1 MSGGVTRRS
10 LLKAGAWA
18 GATWIGAPMLNLGRV
33 VLSPAFGLS
42 VSTAAVDA
50 VAESTVIDM
59 LSPLTLDWDELR
71 HWQFHPGSFGETEFR
86 YLESSAIQVFHPA
99 VETRAEDPRERAK
112 QWLARWQN
120 LLGNTPC
127 SLSRIESLADLLQA
141 RGAGKLGV
149 LQGFQNAN
157 HFRDVED
164 VERFHGWGQRVSQ
177 LTYNERNRLGSGCWV
192 ENDTGLT
199 ELGAEVV
206 ASMNRLGMVVDVSHC
221 GERTSVEA
229 IATSR
234 KPVLITHSNCRALLP
249 HQRRNKSDRVIEL
262 MAAGGGVMGIT
273 VVRGFV
279 GSGSPTLED
288 LLDHF
293 DHVIRVAG
301 VEHVG
306 LGSDVDVEGLDPSTG
321 RPSPIYRIRGLDLR
335 WRVFQIAEGLL
346 GRGYGRADVELVLGG
361 NFLRALAAIWADAP
375 FAAVPEDQRRRDPF
389 CPAPA
394 PVGREVGGTRTSSL

>member
-1 MSGGVTRRS
+1 M
-10 LLKAGAWA
+10 
-18 GATWIGAPMLNLGRV
+18 GATWIGGPMLNLGRV
-33 VLSPAFGLS
+33 VLSPAYGLS
-42 VSTAAVDA
+42 VSTAAVDV

-71 HWQFHPGSFGETEFR
+71 HWQYHPGSFGEAEFR
-86 YLESSAIQVFHPA
+86 HLESSGIEVFHPA
-99 VETRAEDPRERAK
+99 VETRAADPRERVK

-127 SLSRIESLADLLQA
+127 YLSPIGSLADLLQA
-141 RGAGKLGV
+141 SRLGKLGV
-149 LQGFQNAN
+149 ILGFQNAN
-157 HFRDVED
+157 HFRHVED
-164 VERFHGWGQRVSQ
+164 VERFYGWGQRVSQ

-192 ENDTGLT
+192 AHDTGLT
-199 ELGAEVV
+199 SFGADVV
-206 ASMNRLGMVVDVSHC
+206 AEMNRLGMVVDVSHC

-234 KPVLITHSNCRALLP
+234 KPVLVTHSNCRALVP

-262 MAAGGGVMGIT
+262 MAAGGGVMGVT

-288 LLDHF
+288 LLDHI
-293 DHVIRVAG
+293 DHVVEIAG

-306 LGSDVDVEGLDPSTG
+306 LGSDVDIDGLDPATG
-321 RPSPIYRIRGLDLR
+321 RPAPIYQLRGLELR
-335 WRVFQIAEGLL
+335 WRVFQIADGLL
-346 GRGYGRADVELVLGG
+346 RRGFSRTDVQAILGG

-375 FAAVPEDQRRRDPF
+375 FTPVPEGQLRRDPF
-389 CPAPA
+389 CPAPS
-394 PVGREVGGTRTSSL
+394 PPPLPSGER

>member
-1 MSGGVTRRS
+1 MRGGVTRRT
-10 LLKAGAWA
+10 LLKAGAWM

-33 VLSPAFGLS
+33 VLSSAYGLS
-42 VSTAAVDA
+42 VSTAAVDV

-59 LSPLTLDWDELR
+59 LSPLTLDWDRLR
-71 HWQFHPGSFGETEFR
+71 HWQFSPGSFGEAEFR
-86 YLESSAIQVFHPA
+86 YLESSGIRVFHPA
-99 VETRAEDPRERAK
+99 VETRAPDPRERAK

-127 SLSRIESLADLLQA
+127 SLSRIGSLADLLQA
-141 RGAGKLGV
+141 HRVGKLG
-149 LQGFQNAN
+149 LLLGFQNAN

-164 VERFHGWGQRVSQ
+164 VERFHRWGQRVSQ
-177 LTYNERNRLGSGCWV
+177 LTYNDQNRLGSGCWV
-192 ENDTGLT
+192 ADDRGLT
-199 ELGAEVV
+199 SFGADVV
-206 ASMNRLGMVVDVSHC
+206 AAMNRLGMVVDVSHC

-234 KPVLITHSNCRALLP
+234 KPVLITHSNCRALVP

-279 GSGSPTLED
+279 GSGSPTLDD

-321 RPSPIYRIRGLDLR
+321 RPSPIYQIRGLELR
-335 WRVFQIAEGLL
+335 WRVYQIADGLL
-346 GRGYGRADVELVLGG
+346 RRGYSRGEVELILGG
-361 NFLRALAAIWADAP
+361 NFLRALADIWADAP
-375 FAAVPEDQRRRDPF
+375 FVAVPERELRRDPF

-394 PVGREVGGTRTSSL
+394 PAEVG